1 MIKKIVSMA
10 LASVLALSVLCS
22 CNGGGKTSSTASSPD
37 KSSSDAASTTTFT
50 PTYPIVESPI
60 TVKAWVVG
68 KDMTN
73 PRLLWSEDLYNLTN
87 IKVEFSN
94 IESDA
99 FNAALSGDDWPDFFA
114 VGFNKAQRNE
124 FGALGHKLVN
134 YLDKLEIMPYLAKFM
149 EEYPVSK
156 QALLSNDGGMY
167 GLFRYEEGPG
177 LSMARMHYNA
187 EFLEKNNIAAPETL
201 DEFYEVLK
209 KCKELNGGAAPLVTN
224 LNQTWGYYGAAMFPA
239 FGELNGFG
247 RTLDANDNVVNAD
260 ISDQYREYLKYVAKL
275 YKEGLLHQEYMTL
288 DTNSMSSLVQ
298 QGSGIFFAEC
308 ALGLPI
314 DTFTDGKWHI
324 GTLKPLVAKKGDTP
338 VAPEY
343 EAVKA
348 DGTFPINAASKYVDE
363 ICRMLDTQFSKDEV
377 KEGSGING
385 LAWNYGKSDTV
396 FHIDEKTNTYTLTTR
411 DGSVDD
417 YNTDWLTKN
426 VIYDWAGVQF
436 IMQYAPATESNTK
449 NRLEGYINNLLPYC
463 TGKILHSGWLTF
475 TDEEQDTLD
484 SYSTDYDNYV
494 NQSRAQFITDTEGMD
509 INDDEVWK
517 KYVDTVKSLH
527 DDDLN
532 KVYQDAYT
540 RFSSTK

>member
-22 CNGGGKTSSTASSPD
+22 CNGGKTSSTASSPD

-68 KDMTN
+68 ADMTN

-94 IESDA
+94 IENDA
-99 FNAALSGDDWPDFFA
+99 FNAALSGDDWPDFFH
-114 VGFNKAQRNE
+114 VSFNKSQRNE

-149 EEYPVSK
+149 EEYPVAK
-156 QALLSNDGGMY
+156 QASLSNDGGMY

-177 LSMARMHYNA
+177 LSMDRMHYNA
-187 EFLEKNNIAAPETL
+187 EFLEKNNIAAPETTE
-201 DEFYEVLK
+201 EFYEVLK
-209 KCKELNGGAAPLVTN
+209 KCKEITGAAPLDGTS
-224 LNQTWGYYGAAMFPA
+224 WGYTGAVFPA
-239 FGELNGFG
+239 FGELVNQGH
-247 RTLDANDNVVNAD
+247 TLDKNNTVVYAN
-260 ISDQYREYLKYVAKL
+260 ITDQYREFLKFYAKL

-288 DTNSMSSLVQ
+288 DTNSKSSLVQ
-298 QGSGIFFAEC
+298 QGKTVFFSDC

-314 DTFTDGKWHI
+314 DTFSDGKWHI

-348 DGTFPINAASKYVDE
+348 GGTFPINAASKYVDE
-363 ICRMLDTQFSKDEV
+363 ICRLLDTQFSKDEV

-411 DGSVDD
+411 DGSADD

-436 IMQYAPATESNTK
+436 IMKYAPATESNTK

-463 TGKILHSGWLTF
+463 TGKILHTGWLTY
-475 TDEEQDTLD
+475 TDEEQDTID
-484 SYSTDYDNYV
+484 SYSTEFDNYV

-509 INDDEVWK
+509 INDDAVWK

-527 DDDLN
+527 LDDLT